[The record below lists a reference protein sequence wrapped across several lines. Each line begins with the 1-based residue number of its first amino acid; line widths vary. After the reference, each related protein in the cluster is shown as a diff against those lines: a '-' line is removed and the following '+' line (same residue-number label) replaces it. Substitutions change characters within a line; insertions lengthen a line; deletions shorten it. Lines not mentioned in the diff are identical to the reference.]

1 MEVRLNKMLSDAGLC
16 SRREADEYI
25 KEGRVRVNDDLPRV
39 GQKVTEND
47 KVTLDDVNV
56 TISKK
61 SLRDAEAAK
70 LPKVRND
77 VKKESAAGEGRTS
90 GTRPEKKGGLRP
102 GKYGKY
108 NKYAA
113 ARARARAHGR
123 SACLIVVFI
132 ETKILGGLL
141 QTLFSKKNLFIGI
154 IKIVECTLHLDEKH
168 LPIVFAILSGDLFGN
183 LLMTHAVTTSP
194 PVTDGNVD
202 CSKTK
207 NFHDQRWQVRV

>member
-1 MEVRLNKMLSDAGLC
+1 VYFINDHLLKTTVMEVRLNKMLSDAGLC

-113 ARARARAHGR
+113 ARARARAHENTDNEETAEPRRTRSSRPQRSFEGR
-123 SACLIVVFI
+123 SERSSFNNSADERPQRNRTF
-132 ETKILGGLL
+132 GG
-141 QTLFSKKNLFIGI
+141 QRSEGR
-154 IKIVECTLHLDEKH
+154 
-168 LPIVFAILSGDLFGN
+168 PQSRPQRSSGRNNRTRGD
-183 LLMTHAVTTSP
+183 
-194 PVTDGNVD
+194 
-202 CSKTK
+202 
-207 NFHDQRWQVRV
+207 R